1 MPDGNRLEGQVA
13 LVVGASRG
21 IGRAISLRIARDG
34 ADVVVASRNISALEE
49 VASEI
54 HGMCRRAHAVQT
66 DIRILPQI
74 EQMVQTTIANVGRI
88 DILVYNSGMLRVE
101 RLTDSSDEIWEETLA
116 VNLMGAVRVTREVLN
131 RGEMLQRKRGRIV
144 LIASEAGKVGT
155 KGLAAYT
162 ASKHGLL
169 GLMRCLSLETGTE
182 GSR

>member
-74 EQMVQTTIANVGRI
+74 EQMVQTTIANVE
-88 DILVYNSGMLRVE
+88 VVPVC
-101 RLTDSSDEIWEETLA
+101 W
-116 VNLMGAVRVTREVLN
+116 AVRGVRLRCIPLVVNPPLHAPN
-131 RGEMLQRKRGRIV
+131 RRR
-144 LIASEAGKVGT
+144 
-155 KGLAAYT
+155 
-162 ASKHGLL
+162 
-169 GLMRCLSLETGTE
+169 
-182 GSR
+182 